1 MSQSE
6 IGSPGLNLILGEMRP
21 WAGTSTLVF
30 AFAFAVS
37 NAVLNTFRALFAIL
51 SEEALDLSQLI
62 NSDNRLVVML
72 KRASVPLFTS
82 SVLVVKQL

>member
-6 IGSPGLNLILGEMRP
+6 IGSPDLNLILGEMRP

-37 NAVLNTFRALFAIL
+37 NAVLKTFRALFAIL
-51 SEEALDLSQLI
+51 PEETFDLSQLI
-62 NSDNRLVVML
+62 NSDNRLVVVL
-72 KRASVPLFTS
+72 KLAGV
-82 SVLVVKQL
+82 